1 MPAKEPFHPKVQTG
15 NLGERK
21 KKHGM
26 FQNIP
31 SYPEL
36 GGFYGASKYPTP
48 DRPLAL
54 EKGDLVRKGR
64 PI

>member
-1 MPAKEPFHPKVQTG
+1 MPAKEPFHPKARAPQ
-15 NLGERK
+15 LERK
-21 KKHGM
+21 KVDGM

-31 SYPEL
+31 SYPQL
-36 GGFYGASKYPTP
+36 GGFSSSQRLHDP

-54 EKGDLVRKGR
+54 ERGDLTRKGK